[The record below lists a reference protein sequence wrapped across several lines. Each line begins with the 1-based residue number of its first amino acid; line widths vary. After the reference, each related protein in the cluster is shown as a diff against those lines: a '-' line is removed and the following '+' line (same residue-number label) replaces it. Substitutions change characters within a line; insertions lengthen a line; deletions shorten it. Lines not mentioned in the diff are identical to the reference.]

1 MRPAITLSLG
11 ILLFASA
18 CSKKP
23 ALYVDRAEPASRPL
37 LGFSMAAHTL
47 PAAVSAGAVS
57 ERYIAVQHKVEVVS
71 SDDKLPGV
79 WDALIKFCGTLQC
92 EVTASSIT
100 ARSSEAP
107 ASASITVRV
116 APQDSPKLL
125 TQVEKEGNVVQHTT
139 VSEDKTTQ
147 VVDAE
152 ARLKN
157 LTAYRDSLRGMLG
170 RPGLNVKDS
179 VEIQEK
185 LTDVQSDLDS
195 ETAKRKILANET
207 EKVAVGIELRVQD
220 SRPTP
225 QRLGATRSGA
235 RRRWGNAGRKRRF
248 RGDLRSVHHP
258 LDPAVRLDLVDS
270 AVALA
275 QETRK
280 KSSSYCWAG
289 ELLSVRNGE

>member
-1 MRPAITLSLG
+1 MRPAIALALG
-11 ILLFASA
+11 ILLFVSA

-23 ALYVDRAEPASRPL
+23 ALYVDRAEPAPRPL

-47 PAAVSAGAVS
+47 PAAVSAGAVP
-57 ERYIAVQHKVEVVS
+57 ERYIAVQHKLEVVS
-71 SDDKLPGV
+71 SDDKLPAV

-100 ARSSEAP
+100 ARSSEGP
-107 ASASITVRV
+107 ASGSITVRV
-116 APQDSPKLL
+116 APQDFPKLL

-220 SRPTP
+220 SR
-225 QRLGATRSGA
+225 
-235 RRRWGNAGRKRRF
+235 RRRSALAPLVAALGDAWETLAESVGSVVTFVVFIIPWILLFVLTWWFLRWLWRKRR
-248 RGDLRSVHHP
+248 
-258 LDPAVRLDLVDS
+258 AKK
-270 AVALA
+270 AAL
-275 QETRK
+275 T
-280 KSSSYCWAG
+280 AG
-289 ELLSVRNGE
+289 QAGS